1 MWTVIFVT
9 ATFIL
14 GIFLGYRIGS
24 YFIRKENIVLHKQL
38 QLLKEFSAHWA
49 KEATAKNE
57 LNRQVATQQTE
68 NTATAIQT
76 FIQLLQSFQQ
86 KQSESINQEE
96 KEKMEKIINQ
106 VKNNF
111 S

>member
-1 MWTVIFVT
+1 MWELIFISALFIFGLVI
-9 ATFIL
+9 
-14 GIFLGYRIGS
+14 GYWIGG
-24 YFIRKENIVLHKQL
+24 YFMRKENNALHKQL

-57 LNRQVATQQTE
+57 LNKQVASQQTQ
-68 NTATAIQT
+68 NTAVAIQT

-86 KQSESINQEE
+86 RQANTNNQEE
-96 KEKMEKIINQ
+96 SDKLEKLINQ